1 MDTGPGLVGLTAAG
15 SGRGSANPKGPQN
28 LTCIR
33 GQSPLT
39 LRISLSSDGPS
50 RRERDRHTATP
61 NGLALWGKER
71 NEHVT
76 PRAAHVG
83 HGSRWVAPNPGLLSP
98 CLGWGDLQTST
109 VTQGRLGGKGRGGR
123 RQVLSLTCLKLNYM
137 SRQVHFPCKQLK
149 YTQNTILHLKT
160 QCSHFSAEGHSGH
173 FPFAAVTNLGQAAP
187 TPLTLSGSRWHRGVG
202 TAVGSLRL
210 PSWRLGRGPSLQH
223 SCPQTRPASGSSP
236 GARRMPRHLFLIPG
250 FPLKRPLPLTLPW
263 RASSHPQ
270 VVLKLPLKTITPAT
284 PRG

>member
-1 MDTGPGLVGLTAAG
+1 MVSLTAAG

-50 RRERDRHTATP
+50 RRERDRHTATR

-123 RQVLSLTCLKLNYM
+123 PQVLSLTRLKLNYM

-173 FPFAAVTNLGQAAP
+173 FPFAAVTNLGRGTP
-187 TPLTLSGSRWHRGVG
+187 TPLTLSGRRWHQGCGHWLWAFSASHRGDWG
-202 TAVGSLRL
+202 EAHLCSTAAPRL
-210 PSWRLGRGPSLQH
+210 TQPQGP
-223 SCPQTRPASGSSP
+223 AP

-250 FPLKRPLPLTLPW
+250 FPLKRPLPFTLPW
-263 RASSHPQ
+263 RALSHPQ
-270 VVLKLPLKTITPAT
+270 VVPKLPLKTLIPAT